1 MKRFELRVVAC
12 GLFFAIALL
21 ALPGRGEEKSILPAT
36 GSMLEQG
43 LFTFYTPQFILR
55 LVRSSQTV
63 AALKPHEVG
72 GLDFTPGDRLA
83 ERYQPGFYHLGDI
96 DLRLRSTASGEWQ
109 NYSTARSRAPVTSL
123 PVKEPLLASAD
134 LAPALGAGCPLQVT
148 RTWLLE
154 GETLVL
160 RYQLKNNT
168 AQPVQVGAL
177 AIPMVF
183 NNIINDRDLDE
194 AHVACSFNDPYIGL
208 NAGYLQVTRLNGKG
222 PALLVVPDG
231 RTPFEAWNPILDP
244 RRPGPG
250 GAAIFTD
257 PTPRGHTFEGFYSW
271 MVHSKAYA
279 ENEWRGARPWN
290 PPTGLTLAPGET
302 KSYGLRFLLSDEIR
316 HIEQTLAANDRP
328 VAIGIPGY
336 VLPMDTE
343 GRLFLRNPSPVRSLQ
358 VEPAGALEFRADK
371 PTPGDWQAY
380 TLRGKAWGRA
390 RLLVT
395 YEDGLEQAIHYYV
408 IKPEAAAVSDLGRFL
423 FTRQWFVDAKDPFKR
438 SPAIMSYDRDEN
450 RIVTQESRV
459 WIAGLGDEGGS
470 SWLSGAMKLLG
481 QPDKAQVDKYQ
492 QFIDQVLWGGLQI
505 SAGERKWGVRK
516 SLFYYQPDQFP
527 AGFYR
532 SDLDW
537 RSWTSWNKE
546 HSERLER
553 SYNYPHVAA
562 LHWVMYRLARNHPGL
577 VTNRPWGWYLEN
589 AGQTALAMIRFAP
602 YYTQFGN
609 MEGSVFQQI
618 LLDLKREGMDA
629 LAAEVEA
636 KMKARAEIWRAKAY
650 PFGSEMPWDSTG
662 QEEVYTWTKHFGDT
676 VKAHVCID
684 AILGYMPA
692 LPHWGYNG
700 SARRFW
706 DFLYAGKLRRIE
718 RQLHHY
724 GSSINAIPVLSEY
737 RDHPDDFHLLRIGY
751 GGIMG
756 TLTNIDREGFAAAAF
771 HAFPDTLRLD
781 GISGDYAQNFFGHAM
796 STAAYLVDHPEFGW
810 LAFGGNVSAAG
821 QTVRLTPLDSFRSR
835 VYLAPLGLWLTLEAG
850 RFVSVTLDKAT
861 GSVQLEL
868 AGADRYTPEA
878 RLRIEQ
884 PARLEGVGDYK
895 PLAAFAGERGAIVVP
910 LHKASTWIE
919 LKPEKASNQ

>member
-1 MKRFELRVVAC
+1 
-12 GLFFAIALL
+12 
-21 ALPGRGEEKSILPAT
+21 
-36 GSMLEQG
+36 
-43 LFTFYTPQFILR
+43 
-55 LVRSSQTV
+55 
-63 AALKPHEVG
+63 
-72 GLDFTPGDRLA
+72 
-83 ERYQPGFYHLGDI
+83 
-96 DLRLRSTASGEWQ
+96 
-109 NYSTARSRAPVTSL
+109 
-123 PVKEPLLASAD
+123 
-134 LAPALGAGCPLQVT
+134 
-148 RTWLLE
+148 
-154 GETLVL
+154 VL

-168 AQPVQVGAL
+168 AQPVEVGAL

-183 NNIINDRDLDE
+183 NNIINDRELDE

-208 NAGYLQVTRLNGKG
+208 DAGYLQVTRLNGKG

-244 RRPGPG
+244 RRPGAD

-271 MVHSKAYA
+271 LVHSQAYA

-290 PPTGLTLAPGET
+290 PPTGLTLAPGEM

-316 HIEQTLAANDRP
+316 HIEQTLAAHDRP
-328 VAIGIPGY
+328 VAIGTPGY

-343 GRLFLRNPSPVRSLQ
+343 GRLFLLNPSPVRSLQ

-371 PTPGDWQAY
+371 PTPGGWQAY

-423 FTRQWFVDAKDPFKR
+423 FTRQWFVAANDPFKR
-438 SPAIMSYDRDEN
+438 SPSIMTYDRDEK
-450 RIVTQESRV
+450 RIVTQESRA

-481 QPDKAQVDKYQ
+481 QPDKAQVGKYQ
-492 QFIDQVLWGGLQI
+492 QFIDRVLWGGLQI

-553 SYNYPHVAA
+553 SFNYPHVAA

-577 VTNRPWGWYLEN
+577 VTNHPWGWYLEN
-589 AGQTALAMIRFAP
+589 AGQTILAMIRFAP

-609 MEGSVFQQI
+609 MEGSVFLQI
-618 LLDLKREGMDA
+618 LFDLRREGLDS

-636 KMKARAEIWRAKAY
+636 KMKARAEIWSRKAY

-662 QEEVYTWTKHFGDT
+662 QEEVYTWTKHFGDAA
-676 VKAHVCID
+676 KARVCID

-724 GSSINAIPVLSEY
+724 GSSINAVPVLSEY

-756 TLTNIDREGFAAAAF
+756 TLTNIDQEGFAAAAF
-771 HAFPDTLRLD
+771 HAFPDTLRRD

-810 LAFGGNVSAAG
+810 LAFGGNVSATG
-821 QTVRLTPLDSFRSR
+821 RTVRLTPLDSFRSR
-835 VYLAPLGLWLTLEAG
+835 VYLAPLGLWLTLDAG
-850 RFVSVTLDKAT
+850 CFVSVTMDKDT

-884 PARLEGVGDYK
+884 PGRLEGVGDYK
-895 PLAAFAGERGAIVVP
+895 PVAAFAGARGAIVVP
-910 LHKASTWIE
+910 LHKTSTWIE
-919 LKPEKASNQ
+919 LKPFQAGDQ